1 MALKCLS
8 AGLLDLWRSLGQRTV
23 SREREGPWAG
33 AHPLFRVF
41 FLLQPGL
48 LCLRSF
54 FFNQSSFFGLVRP
67 GWQCE
72 RGDAGDVVRG
82 PLQELT
88 LGRLALVGV
97 PTDGGDHGH
106 HDGGDHHRWPRLA
119 TPAHVLGA
127 AATSSALRRRARP
140 WEGAHR
146 HRRLPLAIFCDQV
159 FFDYD
164 PSSSTS
170 LLSSAMGQ
178 TKAKNRNGNGGD
190 WSETVAMLDWR
201 RTKEHGGT
209 RDSSTSFLDKLK
221 LDSEGDCSFKPEIS
235 FLGVDFSKKLKS
247 WSPW

>member
-1 MALKCLS
+1 M
-8 AGLLDLWRSLGQRTV
+8 
-23 SREREGPWAG
+23 
-33 AHPLFRVF
+33 
-41 FLLQPGL
+41 
-48 LCLRSF
+48 
-54 FFNQSSFFGLVRP
+54 
-67 GWQCE
+67 
-72 RGDAGDVVRG
+72 
-82 PLQELT
+82 
-88 LGRLALVGV
+88 

-119 TPAHVLGA
+119 TPAHVLGAAAAADVQVCWFAEKTTA

-190 WSETVAMLDWR
+190 WSETVAML
-201 RTKEHGGT
+201 GGEPKNT
-209 RDSSTSFLDKLK
+209 VGLVTSTSFLDKLK

-235 FLGVDFSKKLKS
+235 RGAEISQDFFFGG
-247 WSPW
+247 

>member
-1 MALKCLS
+1 LFTI
-8 AGLLDLWRSLGQRTV
+8 LLLQ
-23 SREREGPWAG
+23 P
-33 AHPLFRVF
+33 VF
-41 FLLQPGL
+41 FL
-48 LCLRSF
+48 RS
-54 FFNQSSFFGLVRP
+54 RP
-67 GWQCE
+67 TRRGKCE
-72 RGDAGDVVRG
+72 RDGDGDVVRG
-82 PLQELT
+82 PLQELA

-119 TPAHVLGA
+119 TPAHVLRAAAAADVQVCWFAEKTTAA

-190 WSETVAMLDWR
+190 WSETVAML
-201 RTKEHGGT
+201 GGEPKNT
-209 RDSSTSFLDKLK
+209 VGLVTSTSFLDKLK

-235 FLGVDFSKKLKS
+235 RGAEISQDFFFGG
-247 WSPW
+247 

>member
-1 MALKCLS
+1 M
-8 AGLLDLWRSLGQRTV
+8 
-23 SREREGPWAG
+23 RE
-33 AHPLFRVF
+33 VM
-41 FLLQPGL
+41 
-48 LCLRSF
+48 
-54 FFNQSSFFGLVRP
+54 V
-67 GWQCE
+67 
-72 RGDAGDVVRG
+72 VMVRG

-97 PTDGGDHGH
+97 PTDGGDH
-106 HDGGDHHRWPRLA
+106 HRWPRLA
-119 TPAHVLGA
+119 TPAHVLRAAAADVALLNVAEKTTA

-190 WSETVAMLDWR
+190 WSETQWR
-201 RTKEHGGT
+201 CLAENQRT
-209 RDSSTSFLDKLK
+209 RWDS
-221 LDSEGDCSFKPEIS
+221 
-235 FLGVDFSKKLKS
+235 
-247 WSPW
+247 

>member
-1 MALKCLS
+1 
-8 AGLLDLWRSLGQRTV
+8 
-23 SREREGPWAG
+23 
-33 AHPLFRVF
+33 
-41 FLLQPGL
+41 
-48 LCLRSF
+48 
-54 FFNQSSFFGLVRP
+54 VRD
-67 GWQCE
+67 
-72 RGDAGDVVRG
+72 GDGDVVRG

-127 AATSSALRRRARP
+127 AAAADVQVCWFAEKTTAAAATSSALRRRARP

-146 HRRLPLAIFCDQV
+146 RRRLPLAIFCDQV

-190 WSETVAMLDWR
+190 WSETVAML
-201 RTKEHGGT
+201 GGEPKNT
-209 RDSSTSFLDKLK
+209 VGLVTSTSFLDKLK

-235 FLGVDFSKKLKS
+235 RGAEISQDFFFGG
-247 WSPW
+247 

>member
-1 MALKCLS
+1 
-8 AGLLDLWRSLGQRTV
+8 
-23 SREREGPWAG
+23 
-33 AHPLFRVF
+33 
-41 FLLQPGL
+41 
-48 LCLRSF
+48 
-54 FFNQSSFFGLVRP
+54 
-67 GWQCE
+67 
-72 RGDAGDVVRG
+72 
-82 PLQELT
+82 LQELT

-119 TPAHVLGA
+119 TPAHVLRAAAAADVQVCWFAEKTTAA

-209 RDSSTSFLDKLK
+209 RDVNL
-221 LDSEGDCSFKPEIS
+221 IS
-235 FLGVDFSKKLKS
+235 R
-247 WSPW
+247 